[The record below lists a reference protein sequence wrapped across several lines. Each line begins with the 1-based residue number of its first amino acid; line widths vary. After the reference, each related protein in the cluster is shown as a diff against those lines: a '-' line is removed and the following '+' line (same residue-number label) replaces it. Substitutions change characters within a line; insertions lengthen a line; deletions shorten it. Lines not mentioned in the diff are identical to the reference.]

1 MKRSTINLGAALAF
15 GLVCLAAAGAEAG
28 FGGLDLGKDNDLLF
42 TASAGIPGG
51 GDYDTLFLADLGATG
66 ARQLTVYPEHVSLIE
81 GGRILQVQNRFG
93 LFRSD
98 AALDSLEPVKG
109 YPAFVRGSPIL
120 QGRLPECAASPDGA
134 YVLSMVPSSAAYAR
148 LVLFD
153 VAKGTETTVSTRVE
167 RSVES
172 FPARW
177 SPDSRNF
184 VYAKGGSIYYFS
196 IRQYTEG
203 QVFDEEFRR
212 IGDGRIQCAR
222 WASDG
227 SLFYLRGRSLFRILP
242 AEFFVQAL
250 YRGAAGMG
258 VLAGKTPFSFDPNF
272 DDFWVAPEGS
282 RVLLS
287 KGGRNLFL
295 VYLNPDDFGSPARVA
310 ALPYLYLQGDTTVLD
325 VLWPPK
331 GPVTIFTGSLRDG
344 VQDSGAFRFAAPI
357 SSDLLSLNSK
367 VTEVDAKDAT
377 EMRLSPDGSKVAI
390 VTPAGVEVRSYADWS
405 SLETIAAPGCLHA
418 LWLSEDRMVTAGS
431 RRIETVRLSTGARG
445 LVALSQVEAYGR
457 ADDGAIVVKTD
468 QGAYAPPPSDK
479 GAAASATPVWAA
491 RPTFAVGRASASSD
505 SYRVYLGDLAAAPYR
520 NLVMVRSVAALGTR
534 ELFPLPER
542 VYAPFPPRDEPRT
555 PGIFDHGSRI
565 RSRELALV
573 FDAVD
578 STEGLTQVLRSLKD
592 DGIRATFFV
601 NGEFIKESPGAAR
614 LLAASGNEVGSMFFT
629 DADPSDARF
638 RIDRDYV
645 RRGLARTEDEWFS
658 ATGKELSLLW
668 HMPYYTTNSEIV
680 AAGES
685 MSYTYVGRDIDPL
698 DWIGKTDAASLPGSY
713 LSAHDIIER
722 VVAQAKPGSIIP
734 VRLGI
739 PDGGRG
745 DYLFREIPLLID
757 ALEDEGYAIVPV
769 STLIAHAK

>member
-1 MKRSTINLGAALAF
+1 MKRSTINVGAALAF
-15 GLVCLAAAGAEAG
+15 GLVCLAAAGAEVG

-42 TASAGIPGG
+42 TATAGLPGG
-51 GDYDTLFLADLGATG
+51 GDYGTLFLANLDASG

-81 GGRILQVQNRFG
+81 GGQILQVQNRFG

-98 AALDSLEPVKG
+98 AALDSLEPVRG
-109 YPAFVRGSPIL
+109 YPAFARGSPVW
-120 QGRLPECAASPDGA
+120 QGRLPECAASPDGS
-134 YVLSMVPSSAAYAR
+134 YVLSTVPSSAAYAR
-148 LVLFD
+148 LVLID
-153 VAKGTETTVSTRVE
+153 VAKGTEITVSSRVE
-167 RSVES
+167 YSVED

-184 VYAKGGSIYYFS
+184 VYAKGGSLYYFS
-196 IRQYTEG
+196 MRQYTEG
-203 QVFDEEFRR
+203 HIFDEEFRR

-227 SLFYLRGRSLFRILP
+227 SLFYLRGYSLFRILP

-250 YRGAAGMG
+250 YRGAVGMG

-272 DDFWVAPEGS
+272 DDFWVAPEGT

-295 VYLNPDDFGSPARVA
+295 VYLDPDDFGAPARVS
-310 ALPYLYLQGDTTVLD
+310 ALPYLYLQGDTTVRD
-325 VLWPPK
+325 VLWPSQ
-331 GPVTIFTGSLRDG
+331 GPLTIFTGSLRDG
-344 VQDSGAFRFAAPI
+344 DTSSDAFRFAAPL
-357 SSDLLSLNSK
+357 SAGLLDLSSK
-367 VTEVDAKDAT
+367 VTEVDARDAT

-390 VTPAGVEVRSYADWS
+390 VTPAGVEIRSYADWS
-405 SLETIAAPGCLHA
+405 SLQKIAAPGCLHA
-418 LWLSEDRMVTAGS
+418 LWLSEDRIVAAGS

-457 ADDGAIVVKTD
+457 ADDDGILVKTD
-468 QGAYAPPPSDK
+468 EGAYAPPPSDK
-479 GAAASATPVWAA
+479 GAAASATPAWVA
-491 RPTFAVGRASASSD
+491 RPAFAVGPASASSD
-505 SYRVYLGDLAAAPYR
+505 SYRVYLDDLAAAPYR
-520 NLVMVRSVAALGTR
+520 DLLMVRSLAAPGTR
-534 ELFPLPER
+534 ALFPPPER
-542 VYAPFPPRDEPRT
+542 VYAPFPERDEPRAQ
-555 PGIFDHGSRI
+555 GIFDHGSRI
-565 RSRELALV
+565 RRRELALV

-578 STEGLTQVLRSLKD
+578 STQGLTQVLRTLKD
-592 DGIRATFFV
+592 DGLRATFFV
-601 NGEFIKESPGAAR
+601 NGEFIRESPGAAR

-638 RIDRDYV
+638 RIDRDYI
-645 RRGLARTEDEWFS
+645 RRGLARTEDEWYS

-680 AAGES
+680 AAGGS
-685 MSYTYVGRDIDPL
+685 MGYTYVGRDIDPL
-698 DWIGKTDAASLPGSY
+698 DWIGKDDAASLPGSY
-713 LSAHDIIER
+713 LGAHAIIER
-722 VVAQAKPGSIIP
+722 VVAQAEPGSIIP
-734 VRLGI
+734 IRLGI
-739 PDGGRG
+739 PDGGRD